1 MYYHL
6 KTNSININSNKQ
18 LKKKF
23 YKIGSLS
30 NNSF

>member
-18 LKKKF
+18 LKKKILQNRF
-23 YKIGSLS
+23 LI
-30 NNSF
+30 